1 MTCVCLIPLRPSL
14 LKCVLNSNV
23 CGFLPMVFMTKK
35 QNKDIDKTM
44 LLLVWCL
51 EMGGVGLAGHY
62 HVKTLMFI
70 VERWED
76 RKSVV

>member
-1 MTCVCLIPLRPSL
+1 
-14 LKCVLNSNV
+14 
-23 CGFLPMVFMTKK
+23 
-35 QNKDIDKTM
+35 M

-70 VERWED
+70 VERWEHFKKNKKVMLPCRHID